1 MKKVNIDK
9 TLDMISGMPDERN
22 FITQMI
28 RFSEQVSNKE
38 DRETAIYN
46 GMMNAYTDKLSKI
59 LEAAERDNLTIIG
72 FEKNTAFP
80 EIGPSVYVHLK
91 DTAIRFKVRDELNK
105 EGYSVSVKVEGGKT
119 ILDVNMRDTGIDA
132 FEKLEEKI
140 SNLKPWVIDY
150 MSKLKDQTQESDFPD
165 TIARYK
171 TQWKELAE
179 ERRILVKVNKDDMSM
194 FKSRFTSAKWEKELK
209 VWRISNLQSNK
220 TKLEEFRDELERFR
234 LNAELRETKILNRID
249 TKIDGEDRYYE
260 LSFNSTYYKL
270 HERTDV
276 ISLDL
281 MSKDGSPDGKFH
293 VHLNDHTFI
302 NGTKEQI
309 EGKIKEF
316 FDFALDLKD
325 NDFSFSTK
333 PSMKP

>member
-1 MKKVNIDK
+1 MKSININK
-9 TLDMISGMPDERN
+9 TLDMISGMPHEKD
-22 FITQMI
+22 FILQLI
-28 RFSEQVSNKE
+28 RHTEQVSSRE
-38 DRETAIYN
+38 DRETALYHS
-46 GMMNAYTDKLSKI
+46 MMNAYTDKL
-59 LEAAERDNLTIIG
+59 RDLL
-72 FEKNTAFP
+72 KNTDSENLAITGFQQNEFHP

-105 EGYSVSVKVEGGKT
+105 EGYSVSVKVEDGKT
-119 ILDVNMRDTGIDA
+119 YLDVNMKEKGIDA
-132 FEKLEEKI
+132 FEKLEGKI

-150 MSKLKDQTQESDFPD
+150 MSKLKDQVQDSDFPEH
-165 TIARYK
+165 IERYK
-171 TQWKELAE
+171 TLWKELPE
-179 ERRILVKVNKDDMSM
+179 ERRIMVKVNKDDMGL
-194 FKSRFTSAKWEKELK
+194 FKRNFTSAKWEKELK
-209 VWRISNLQSNK
+209 AWRISNLQSNK
-220 TKLEEFRDELERFR
+220 NKLEEFRDELERYR
-234 LNAELRETKILNRID
+234 LNDELRDTKVLNRID

-260 LSFNSTYYKL
+260 LSLNSTYYKL

-302 NGTKEQI
+302 NGSNEQI
-309 EGKIKEF
+309 ESKIKQF

-325 NDFSFSTK
+325 NDLRFSTK